1 MHPSVYKRPLLWLL
15 AVLLVALRIF
25 YYPAPQARDIFHFQS
40 TQEVCLTGR
49 VESFPVTKKDRQN
62 VILRVY
68 TLNKA
73 PVRGRVYARLK
84 NISPQWKDTL
94 EICGKLQEPYGLA
107 LLGNFNW
114 KNYLALKQVFV
125 EIKSSQV
132 RVVRPAAWGWRVV
145 RRIRHDLLRVLQA
158 SFSPAA
164 AGIISGVLLGERGE
178 MDPTL
183 YAQFQDSGAIHLLV
197 ASGGNVGFVTLLTL
211 GLGMWLGLRRRPL
224 LLLALGTAGV
234 YTLIAG
240 ADAPLLRAYLMT
252 VCGCVGYFLGRNSG
266 VFQGLLLA
274 CLLIVGFS
282 PAAVFDVGFEMS
294 FLATASIIVF
304 LSNYRVP
311 SAWPKAVRFFVQ
323 ILLATLASQLV
334 LLPVFTNVF
343 YKVSLTGIFSNMLL
357 VPLASGLM
365 GLGFAYY
372 VFSCLHI
379 GILLYYP
386 CAWSIELFRG
396 LVEFFASFRFSALP
410 ATAWNGG
417 SVAAYYIMLFWV
429 SQLPHKKFARQLFWP
444 CLLAAGL
451 SWSVGY
457 YAAQRPQVYLLS
469 EWNRRAV
476 LVRTGP
482 KTVFVFNENVAP
494 DKLQRAL
501 YALGVSHAKLAVAFS
516 GSAENLRSLSSQ
528 TPTPFVTLWP
538 GDELSFPSATVYPVW
553 ALHQTKQG
561 RIWQEAGYSGQ
572 KDEGISYCVEHKNR
586 KLCVGEHGRF
596 VQLPSGKTL
605 TYQLNGTVRV
615 QW

>member
-1 MHPSVYKRPLLWLL
+1 MHPSVYKRPLLWIL
-15 AVLLVALRIF
+15 AALLVALRLF

-40 TQEVCLTGR
+40 PQEVALTGR
-49 VESFPVTKKDRQN
+49 VESFAVTKKDRQN
-62 VILRVY
+62 VILRVH
-68 TLNKA
+68 TLNGA
-73 PVRGRVYARLK
+73 PVRGRVFARLQH
-84 NISPQWKDTL
+84 ITPQWKDTL
-94 EICGKLQEPYGLA
+94 EIRGKLQEPYGLD
-107 LLGNFNW
+107 LPGNFNW
-114 KNYLALKQVFV
+114 KKYLALKQVFV
-125 EIKSSQV
+125 EIKSSQAKV
-132 RVVRPAAWGWRVV
+132 LRPAAWGWRVI
-145 RRIRHDLLRVLQA
+145 RRIRQDMLRVLQNDFSSA
-158 SFSPAA
+158 S
-164 AGIISGVLLGERGE
+164 AGIISGVLLGERGD

-282 PAAVFDVGFEMS
+282 PAAVFDIGFEMS
-294 FLATASIIVF
+294 FLATLSIIIF
-304 LSNYRVP
+304 LNNYRVP

-323 ILLATLASQLV
+323 ILLATLASQLA
-334 LLPVFTNVF
+334 LLPIFTNVF
-343 YKVSLTGIFSNMLL
+343 YKVSLTGIFSNMVL

-365 GLGFAYY
+365 GMGFAYY

-386 CAWSIELFRG
+386 CAWSIELFKV

-417 SVAAYYIMLFWV
+417 SVAAYYIMLFWI
-429 SQLPHKKFARQLFWP
+429 SQLPHKKFARQLFLP
-444 CLLAAGL
+444 CLLTAAL
-451 SWSVGY
+451 AWSVGY
-457 YAAQRPQVYLLS
+457 FWMRRPQVYLLS

-476 LVRTGP
+476 LVRTAP
-482 KTVFVFNENVAP
+482 KSVYVFNENFST

-501 YALGVSHAKLAVAFS
+501 YALGVSHAQLAVSFA
-516 GSAENLRSLSSQ
+516 GSAETLSALSSK
-528 TPTPFVTLWP
+528 TPLPFVNLWP
-538 GDELSFPSATVYPVW
+538 GDVIPFPSASVFPVW

-572 KDEGISYCVEHKNR
+572 KDEGLSYCVEHKKR
-586 KLCVGEHGRF
+586 KLCIGEHGRF

-605 TYQLNGTVRV
+605 TYQLNGTVRA
-615 QW
+615 WW